1 VLRFLLAPRW
11 LALHAAVVA
20 VVIGTVVLGSWQMQ
34 AYAEQEERE
43 RVAAANLAADA
54 PRQPLAAA
62 VPVGQALPVD
72 AVSVPVQASGTY
84 DASGTV
90 LLPGREQDG
99 APGYYVVTP
108 LVADDGVVTPVL
120 RGWVASED
128 DPALVPPGGT
138 VTIEGSVQALET
150 DADATVDPT
159 RPLPEGQMAA
169 LTSVGLF
176 RTWPYS
182 PSLVRQ
188 AQVVLASEQP
198 VGGPTPEVVPV
209 EQAAPAPV
217 GVSAWRHLSYA
228 WQWWL
233 FAAAAVVFWAAFVR
247 NGLRE
252 QRAAQAGGAT
262 ADPGEAEAGTAEP
275 NHHGLA

>member
-1 VLRFLLAPRW
+1 
-11 LALHAAVVA
+11 
-20 VVIGTVVLGSWQMQ
+20 MQ
-34 AYAEQEERE
+34 AYAEQEERD

-54 PRQPLAAA
+54 PRQPLAGV
-62 VPVGQALPVD
+62 VPVGEALPVD

-84 DASGTV
+84 DPAGTV
-90 LLPGREQDG
+90 LLPGREQAG
-99 APGYYVVTP
+99 ADGYYVVTP

-120 RGWVASED
+120 RGWVATPD
-128 DPALVPPGGT
+128 DPAVVPPEGI
-138 VTIEGSVQALET
+138 VRVEGSVQALET
-150 DADATVDPT
+150 DADAAVDPT
-159 RPLPEGQMAA
+159 QPVPDGQMAA

-188 AQVVLASEQP
+188 AQVVLANEMSLGEQP
-198 VGGPTPEVVPV
+198 AGTPAPQIVPV

-217 GVSAWRHLSYA
+217 GISAWRHLSYA

-233 FAAAAVVFWAAFVR
+233 FAAAAVVFWGAFVR

-252 QRAAQAGGAT
+252 QRAAHQEDGAADAGA
-262 ADPGEAEAGTAEP
+262 AGRGPAEP